1 MKKAIQMPVGQS
13 GTEELYAIIFENN
26 NHQKVVIFNYGATIH
41 SWTVSFSQYSKDIL
55 LGKDTLDEYMG
66 DHPNFGCVVG
76 RYANRIQKGQF
87 SLNEKNYLL
96 SKNLNGHH
104 LHGGFQGF
112 GKKVWTVEKV
122 KNGDNWSDVMLS
134 YLSKDMEEGY
144 PGNLLVQLNIRFTDE
159 NELIFA
165 FEAES
170 DQDTICNLTNHCY
183 FNLGNS
189 DNIIDHDLQILSHE
203 ITEVDSELIP
213 TGNIIPV
220 NGTAFDFRES
230 RKIEWSS
237 FPEKNKLNEQNGYDQ
252 NFILDPVK
260 NNEHEAIAT
269 IKEYDNGLKLEVF
282 TSKPGLQLYTGNWLE
297 GIKGKNNSTYSKNA
311 GLCLEAQ
318 YYPDSPNQSH
328 FPSATLTAGKK
339 YTHFIKYKLS
349 QSAFTRS

>member
-1 MKKAIQMPVGQS
+1 MKRAIQIPAGKS
-13 GTEELYAIIFENN
+13 GAQPLYTLTFENKH
-26 NHQKVVIFNYGATIH
+26 HQKVVIFNYGATIH
-41 SWTVSFSQYSKDIL
+41 SWTVSLSKHTKDIL
-55 LGKDTLDEYMG
+55 LGKATLDDYMG

-76 RYANRIQKGQF
+76 RYANRIQQGQF

-122 KNGDNWSDVMLS
+122 ENGDSWSEVRLS
-134 YLSKDMEEGY
+134 YLSKNMEEGY
-144 PGNLLVQLNIRFTDE
+144 PGNLLVHLNIRFTDE
-159 NELIFA
+159 NELIFV

-189 DNIIDHDLQILSHE
+189 DNIIDHELQILSHE

-213 TGNIIPV
+213 TGKIIPV
-220 NGTAFDFRES
+220 KGTAFDFTEK

-237 FPEKNKLNEQNGYDQ
+237 LPGKNKLDDQNGYDQ
-252 NFILDPVK
+252 NFILDNVK
-260 NNEHEAIAT
+260 NKKNDAIAT
-269 IKEYDNGLKLEVF
+269 VKEYDNGLTLEVF
-282 TSKPGLQLYTGNWLE
+282 TSMPGLQLYTGNWLE
-297 GIKGKNNSTYSKNA
+297 GIKGKNNCAYSKNA

-339 YTHFIKYKLS
+339 YSHFIKYKLN
-349 QSAFTRS
+349 QSTHHPR